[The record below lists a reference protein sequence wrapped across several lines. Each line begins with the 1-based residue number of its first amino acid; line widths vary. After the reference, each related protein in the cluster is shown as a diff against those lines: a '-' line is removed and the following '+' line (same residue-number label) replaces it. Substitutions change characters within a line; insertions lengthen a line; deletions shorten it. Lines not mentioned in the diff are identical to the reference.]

1 MVLFRFRETKGGF
14 GFDRNQFW
22 VSVDRNP
29 LTETREKQRKLVFQR
44 MDKMRGFISPRNRQ
58 LVDFP
63 SKTKLFRQF
72 LGTVYFEILVPEP
85 KKRREFEKLVSVSGF
100 RFGFRFRE
108 TNWSKVSVS
117 TETKKVVSLVH

>member
-29 LTETREKQRKLVFQR
+29 LTETRENQRKLVFQR

-72 LGTVYFEILVPEP
+72 LGTVYFEIQSLNL
-85 KKRREFEKLVSVSGF
+85 KKGGSLKNWFRSVGF
-100 RFGFRFRE
+100 GFGFGFAKPIGVRFRFRP
-108 TNWSKVSVS
+108 KP
-117 TETKKVVSLVH
+117 KKWFR

>member
-44 MDKMRGFISPRNRQ
+44 MDKMRGFISPSIE
-58 LVDFP
+58 L
-63 SKTKLFRQF
+63 
-72 LGTVYFEILVPEP
+72 
-85 KKRREFEKLVSVSGF
+85 
-100 RFGFRFRE
+100 E
-108 TNWSKVSVS
+108 TNNWKIFPQKQNFFGSFWAQSILKYSP
-117 TETKKVVSLVH
+117 